1 MTPTRNSNVQLLAA
15 LVDSNDD
22 DESEYR
28 FLVDGKH
35 VKYVTVDPGVIP
47 RDDRTFAPVL
57 LAALPP
63 FPSGDWNEGHIS
75 KDLLSGHPTFSRYTR
90 SDLPGISNTWHH
102 TRIDHL
108 ELKKLD
114 RLRQNIHVVTHPL
127 FDQALLVKFAEF
139 PWQMPF
145 FEAETTAYEWIDG
158 QGVGPKFLGH
168 LTEAG
173 RVIGSVV
180 EYIDGARTADIGDLA
195 ACRGALTKLHSLGIK
210 HGDIN
215 KYNFLVREG
224 KAVLVD
230 SETAQRCIEKGE
242 LEAEYEL
249 LERSL
254 GDSSRRGGTYSGK
267 NTSEN

>member
-75 KDLLSGHPTFSRYTR
+75 KDLLT
-90 SDLPGISNTWHH
+90 
-102 TRIDHL
+102 
-108 ELKKLD
+108 
-114 RLRQNIHVVTHPL
+114 
-127 FDQALLVKFAEF
+127 LLVKFAEF

-173 RVIGSVV
+173 RVIGFVV

-254 GDSSRRGGTYSGK
+254 GDSSRRGGTYSRK